1 MRAWVRHTA
10 GALLFA
16 STLAFAQQID
26 VDELQIEIQVLRR
39 EVKALRLRI
48 ESLEAKGGA
57 GVRTASLAQPQAK
70 QTNMDSPAHVQAD
83 EPVSDQVATLMRRW
97 SKVASGMTGREVEE
111 AIGEPAAKLTIDGRP
126 VWYYSYAGVGRGS
139 VMFDGGGRVSSLQAP
154 VGGWQSFLR

>member
-1 MRAWVRHTA
+1 MRAWVCHTA
-10 GALLFA
+10 GALWFA
-16 STLAFAQQID
+16 STLAFAQQTD

-57 GVRTASLAQPQAK
+57 GVRSASLAQPQA
-70 QTNMDSPAHVQAD
+70 NMDSPAHMQAD
-83 EPVSDQVATLMRRW
+83 EPVTDQVATLMRRW

-154 VGGWQSFLR
+154 VGGWQSLLR

>member
-1 MRAWVRHTA
+1 MRASVWFTA
-10 GALLFA
+10 AMLSIASALA
-16 STLAFAQQID
+16 SAQQTE

-57 GVRTASLAQPQAK
+57 GMKSASLAQPQA
-70 QTNMDSPAHVQAD
+70 NMESPAHVQAD
-83 EPVSDQVATLMRRW
+83 EPVTDQVATLMRRW
-97 SKVASGMTGREVEE
+97 SKVSSGMTGREVEE

-154 VGGWQSFLR
+154 VPGWQSLLR